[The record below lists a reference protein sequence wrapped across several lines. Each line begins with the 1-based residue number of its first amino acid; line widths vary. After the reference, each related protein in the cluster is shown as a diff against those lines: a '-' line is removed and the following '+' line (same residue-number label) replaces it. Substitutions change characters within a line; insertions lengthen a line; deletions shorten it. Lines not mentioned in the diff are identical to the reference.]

1 MQIVNYK
8 EKYKNDLDYLQIEQW
23 GEGANIEDVGNNL
36 DKYNARIAEEDD
48 KLIGAL
54 VWHKEDEKTCFIDYI
69 ILRPNYQKK
78 GYGTDLLSDL
88 LSSLNKEQFDKVECE
103 AIDVL
108 GHCNAKK
115 LLESFGFEEQYSVAS
130 YWGEKY
136 PDYYCK
142 DCGSKPCRCT
152 MHKYIK
158 YLK

>member
-69 ILRPNYQKK
+69 ICDQIIKRKAMEQICSA
-78 GYGTDLLSDL
+78 TFFLLLIKSNL
-88 LSSLNKEQFDKVECE
+88 IKLNV
-103 AIDVL
+103 
-108 GHCNAKK
+108 
-115 LLESFGFEEQYSVAS
+115 
-130 YWGEKY
+130 
-136 PDYYCK
+136 
-142 DCGSKPCRCT
+142 KPL
-152 MHKYIK
+152 MF
-158 YLK
+158 